1 MPVLEGINYREVVEI
16 SPGDNTAAEELE
28 EVYATVLESIAD
40 VMASEIIQNKI
51 GAVST
56 VDDKYYLVKW
66 TSLPYRMEGD
76 RFLTEYDP
84 PIHVKDGEQVC
95 EGIYLE
101 GLNRAKGWF
110 YQTNIRTVVQLQQVL
125 AADIKMNPI
134 KTPDNLLPRGGY
146 PQREPP
152 FDKLGKTPV
161 RLAQL
166 EQAERSLKI
175 CDTDHEEILEEMRRR
190 QLLDYEEEEETDD
203 DQSDHVSDDSDAG
216 GSESDTS
223 VEEE

>member
-1 MPVLEGINYREVVEI
+1 
-16 SPGDNTAAEELE
+16 
-28 EVYATVLESIAD
+28 
-40 VMASEIIQNKI
+40 
-51 GAVST
+51 
-56 VDDKYYLVKW
+56 
-66 TSLPYRMEGD
+66 
-76 RFLTEYDP
+76 
-84 PIHVKDGEQVC
+84 
-95 EGIYLE
+95 
-101 GLNRAKGWF
+101 
-110 YQTNIRTVVQLQQVL
+110 
-125 AADIKMNPI
+125 MNPI

-203 DQSDHVSDDSDAG
+203 DQSDHVSDDSGDT
-216 GSESDTS
+216 SESDSNTS
-223 VEEE
+223 DEEE